1 MGSILTALKT
11 FCLQLNGGSDGRR
24 LTIKLNKRQL
34 DTFKSL
40 AAKNGKQLHEVIAS
54 AFALYKVVSDNVVDG
69 KKLCILDG
77 DDVVQEIVGF

>member
-1 MGSILTALKT
+1 M
-11 FCLQLNGGSDGRR
+11 
-24 LTIKLNKRQL
+24 
-34 DTFKSL
+34 
-40 AAKNGKQLHEVIAS
+40 IAS

>member
-1 MGSILTALKT
+1 M
-11 FCLQLNGGSDGRR
+11 
-24 LTIKLNKRQL
+24 